1 MDQVRILP
9 TLTEDNRFF
18 WTGGRDGILR
28 ILRCSDCEHWIHPPS
43 PVCPI
48 CLASSRPTSVSG
60 AATVHSFTVNYHP
73 WFPGMQVPY
82 VVAIV
87 ELPEQSGLRL
97 TTNIVNCQPDQVRI
111 GMAVAVTF
119 CEQEDV
125 FLPLFEPVTHG

>member
-1 MDQVRILP
+1 
-9 TLTEDNRFF
+9 
-18 WTGGRDGILR
+18 
-28 ILRCSDCEHWIHPPS
+28 
-43 PVCPI
+43 
-48 CLASSRPTSVSG
+48 
-60 AATVHSFTVNYHP
+60 
-73 WFPGMQVPY
+73 MQVPY